1 MPPKSKKR
9 LAAQHREAKKAENV
23 SSSTFVAVYSPPQY
37 KPLDPSLQPYWDAF
51 YENPYPNADERRIL
65 AERLAMRPNV
75 IQQWFVMARRFTHAP
90 DGNSNSYSDEIEALE
105 VEGEHLEDL
114 DNDDVSVKGTLYEY
128 FYRGV
133 IAQKSNPCT
142 NLKRKGF
149 DSEATVR
156 DGEALQAEKSGL
168 VGSKG
173 SQYRGPRGPYTKQSQ
188 MTLLR
193 RKTHARKY
201 ASPIES
207 YFSTIPRATKKPRI
221 KPPGSSNL
229 SAIERVLADSE
240 PEFEAGVPA
249 LEEGREIVVDQLHC
263 ENEQLAEGL
272 KALKILL
279 AKQARLLVQQINDT
293 GINTQLP
300 IELPPPNDL
309 SVPQDANTEFPP
321 PVLEDK
327 AQVLEEGPTVQDAM
341 EASTVEPVNVD
352 MLEEA
357 DEDEQDKPFDVA
369 LDWHLKQLIGAEK
382 KSKQPNPKRLIELT
396 MLSDYNN
403 LQKSYITAGCKL
415 PSILASNQ
423 IAEAKFTPTPAKP
436 SYQHKSWFACRLQVK
451 AYHLVCVTLSRIIP
465 SDPPIFSVIFT
476 IFYGLFI
483 LCF

>member
-65 AERLAMRPNV
+65 AERLAMRPDV

-221 KPPGSSNL
+221 EPPGSSNL

-249 LEEGREIVVDQLHC
+249 LEEEREIVVDQLHC

-272 KALKILL
+272 KAPEDTPSKTSKALGANGSMTLESYHSALGLL
-279 AKQARLLVQQINDT
+279 ELSMNCLN
-293 GINTQLP
+293 INTQLP

-341 EASTVEPVNVD
+341 EASTVEPVDVD

-357 DEDEQDKPFDVA
+357 DEDERDKPFNVA
-369 LDWHLKQLIGAEK
+369 LDRHLKQLIGAEK
-382 KSKQPNPKRLIELT
+382 KSKQPNPKRLIKLT

-436 SYQHKSWFACRLQVK
+436 SYQHKSCQIKGKEPLI
-451 AYHLVCVTLSRIIP
+451 TL
-465 SDPPIFSVIFT
+465 
-476 IFYGLFI
+476 FYARRT
-483 LCF
+483 